1 MTNEKTAAAI
11 EAFKNGDRNGNKA
24 PTTLAE
30 IDAQIAELQRKRGE
44 MEEAERKAALNGTAK
59 RATALLTAMRSCMK
73 EIEALFPGTFEGE
86 KWAAIA
92 PQAWPR
98 DAKFKNLADLSE
110 TEVHEARERGKA
122 AVASL

>member
-1 MTNEKTAAAI
+1 MANEKVAEAIATFKNGGKTAAPATP
-11 EAFKNGDRNGNKA
+11 EETRAR
-24 PTTLAE
+24 
-30 IDAQIAELQRKRGE
+30 IAELQALLATQ
-44 MEEAERKAALNGTAK
+44 EEAERKAALSGNAK
-59 RATALLTAMRSCMK
+59 RATALLTAMRACMR

-86 KWAAIA
+86 KWAAIV

-122 AVASL
+122 AVAGL